1 MFDYLDKDDK
11 IWKLWNEQHPQFRD
25 WIDRINRFAQSDSVT
40 EDDVDNM
47 QGEFEDGDY
56 QNLFKRLETLKYEVQ
71 DLYFAI
77 DNAYDYIEK
86 LNKNLKLV
94 KYTFEKINGD
104 DDEFDFTIS
113 KDGEIL
119 YTIHFDRESRTVSE
133 HPHFYAL
140 NEYNKNKFNRSF
152 RLMLLKKDNKTELEF
167 YEKV

>member
-1 MFDYLDKDDK
+1 MFDYLDEDDEL
-11 IWKLWNEQHPQFRD
+11 WVLWNEQHPKFKN
-25 WIDRINRFAQSDSVT
+25 WIDRINRFAQSDGVT
-40 EDDVDNM
+40 EDEVDYM
-47 QGEFEDGDY
+47 QSDFEDGDY
-56 QNLFKRLETLKYEVQ
+56 KNLYERLETLKYRVQ

-86 LNKNLKLV
+86 LNKNWKLV

-113 KDGEIL
+113 KDGEVL
-119 YTIHFDRESRTVSE
+119 YTIHYNRERNTVSE

-140 NEYNKNKFNRSF
+140 NEYNKNKFYKALRRMPF
-152 RLMLLKKDNKTELEF
+152 YKDNKTDLEF

>member
-1 MFDYLDKDDK
+1 MSRYEDDEL
-11 IWKLWNEQHPQFRD
+11 WVLWNEQHPQFRD
-25 WIDRINRFAQSDSVT
+25 WIDRINRFAQGNGVT
-40 EDDVDNM
+40 EDDVDYM
-47 QGEFEDGDY
+47 KGEFEDGDY
-56 QNLFKRLETLKYEVQ
+56 QNLFNRLETLKYIVQ

-86 LNKNLKLV
+86 LNKTQKLV

-119 YTIHFDRESRTVSE
+119 YTIHFNREKRTVSE

-152 RLMLLKKDNKTELEF
+152 RLMLLMKDNKVDLEF

>member
-1 MFDYLDKDDK
+1 MHYYEDDK
-11 IWKLWNEQHPQFRD
+11 YYKLWNEEHPQFRD
-25 WIDRINRFAQSDSVT
+25 WIDRINNFAQSDGIM
-40 EDDVDNM
+40 EDDVDQL
-47 QGEFEDGDY
+47 QGQFEDGDY
-56 QNLFKRLETLKYEVQ
+56 DELFRRLDRMKDEAQ

-86 LNKNLKLV
+86 LKKTQKLV

-113 KDGEIL
+113 KDGEVL
-119 YTIHFDRESRTVSE
+119 YTIHYNREKHTVSE

-140 NEYNKNKFNRSF
+140 NEYNKNKFNRVF
-152 RLMLLKKDNKTELEF
+152 RLLLLKKDNKTELEF

>member
-25 WIDRINRFAQSDSVT
+25 WIDRINRFAQSDCLT

-47 QGEFEDGDY
+47 QGEFEEGDY
-56 QNLFKRLETLKYEVQ
+56 QNLFKRLETLKHEVQ

-113 KDGEIL
+113 KDGEVL

-152 RLMLLKKDNKTELEF
+152 RLMLFKKDNKTDLEF

>member
-1 MFDYLDKDDK
+1 MDYYEDDK
-11 IWKLWNEQHPQFRD
+11 YYKLWNEQHPQFRD
-25 WIDRINRFAQSDSVT
+25 WIDRINRFAQGNGVT
-40 EDDVDNM
+40 EDEVDYI

-56 QNLFKRLETLKYEVQ
+56 KNLYERLETLKYRVQ

-86 LNKNLKLV
+86 LNKNYKLV

-113 KDGEIL
+113 KDGEVL
-119 YTIHFDRESRTVSE
+119 YTIHYNREKHTVSE

-152 RLMLLKKDNKTELEF
+152 RLMLLMKDNKTDLEF

>member
-1 MFDYLDKDDK
+1 MDYYEDDK
-11 IWKLWNEQHPQFRD
+11 YYKLWNEQHPQFRD
-25 WIDRINRFAQSDSVT
+25 WIDRINRFAQSDGVT

-47 QGEFEDGDY
+47 QGEFEEGDY
-56 QNLFKRLETLKYEVQ
+56 QNLCKRLENLKFEVQ

-113 KDGEIL
+113 KDGEVL
-119 YTIHFDRESRTVSE
+119 YTIHYDRESRTVSE

>member
-1 MFDYLDKDDK
+1 MHYYEDDK
-11 IWKLWNEQHPQFRD
+11 YYKLWNEEHPQFRD
-25 WIDRINRFAQSDSVT
+25 WIDRINCFAQGDGIM
-40 EDDVDNM
+40 EDDVDQL
-47 QGEFEDGDY
+47 QGQFEDGDY
-56 QNLFKRLETLKYEVQ
+56 EELFRRLDRMKDEVQ

-86 LNKNLKLV
+86 LKKTQKLV

-113 KDGEIL
+113 KDGEVL
-119 YTIHFDRESRTVSE
+119 YTIHYNRERNTVSE

-140 NEYNKNKFNRSF
+140 NEYNKNKFNRVF
-152 RLMLLKKDNKTELEF
+152 RLLLLKKDNKTELDF

>member
-25 WIDRINRFAQSDSVT
+25 WIDRINRFAQSDGLT

-47 QGEFEDGDY
+47 QGEFEEGDY

-113 KDGEIL
+113 KDGEVL

-140 NEYNKNKFNRSF
+140 NAYNKNNFNRSF

>member
-1 MFDYLDKDDK
+1 MDYYEDDK
-11 IWKLWNEQHPQFRD
+11 YYKLWNEQHPQFRD
-25 WIDRINRFAQSDSVT
+25 WIDRINRFAQSDGIM
-40 EDDVDNM
+40 EDDVDM
-47 QGEFEDGDY
+47 LQGLFEDGDY
-56 QNLFKRLETLKYEVQ
+56 DELFSRLDRMKDEVQ

-86 LNKNLKLV
+86 LNKNWKLV

-113 KDGEIL
+113 KDGEVL
-119 YTIHFDRESRTVSE
+119 YTIHYDREKRTVSE

-152 RLMLLKKDNKTELEF
+152 RLMLLKKDNKTDLEF

>member
-1 MFDYLDKDDK
+1 MDYYEDDK
-11 IWKLWNEQHPQFRD
+11 HYKLWNEEHPQFRD
-25 WIDRINRFAQSDSVT
+25 WIDRINRFAQSDGLT

-47 QGEFEDGDY
+47 QGEFEEGDY

-86 LNKNLKLV
+86 LNKNWKLV

-113 KDGEIL
+113 KDGEVL

>member
-1 MFDYLDKDDK
+1 MHYYEDDK
-11 IWKLWNEQHPQFRD
+11 YYKLWNKEHPQFRD
-25 WIDRINRFAQSDSVT
+25 WIDRINNFAQSDGIM
-40 EDDVDNM
+40 EDDVDQL
-47 QGEFEDGDY
+47 QGQFEDGDY
-56 QNLFKRLETLKYEVQ
+56 EELFRRLDRMKDEVQ

-86 LNKNLKLV
+86 LKKTQKLV

-113 KDGEIL
+113 KDGEVL
-119 YTIHFDRESRTVSE
+119 YTIHYNREKNTVSE

-140 NEYNKNKFNRSF
+140 NEYNKNKFNRVF
-152 RLMLLKKDNKTELEF
+152 RLLLLKKDNKTVLEF

>member
-1 MFDYLDKDDK
+1 MSRYEDDEL
-11 IWKLWNEQHPQFRD
+11 WVLWNEQHPQFRD
-25 WIDRINRFAQSDSVT
+25 WIDRINRFAQGNGVT
-40 EDDVDNM
+40 EDDVDYM
-47 QGEFEDGDY
+47 KGEFEDGDY

-86 LNKNLKLV
+86 LNKNWKLV

-113 KDGEIL
+113 KDGEVL
-119 YTIHFDRESRTVSE
+119 YTIHYNRERNTVSE

-140 NEYNKNKFNRSF
+140 NEYNKNKFYKALRRMPF
-152 RLMLLKKDNKTELEF
+152 YKDNKTELEF

>member
-1 MFDYLDKDDK
+1 MDYYEDDK
-11 IWKLWNEQHPQFRD
+11 YYKLWNEEHPKFRD
-25 WIDRINRFAQSDSVT
+25 WIDRINRFAQGNGVT
-40 EDDVDNM
+40 EDEVDYI

-56 QNLFKRLETLKYEVQ
+56 QNLYERLETLKNRVQ

-86 LNKNLKLV
+86 LNKNWKLV

-113 KDGEIL
+113 KDGEVL
-119 YTIHFDRESRTVSE
+119 YTIHFDREKRTVSE

-140 NEYNKNKFNRSF
+140 NEYNKNNFNRSF
-152 RLMLLKKDNKTELEF
+152 RLMLLKKDNKTELGF

>member
-1 MFDYLDKDDK
+1 MSRYEDDEL
-11 IWKLWNEQHPQFRD
+11 WVLWNKQHPQFRD
-25 WIDRINRFAQSDSVT
+25 WIDRINHFAQGDGVT
-40 EDDVDNM
+40 EDDVDEM

-56 QNLFKRLETLKYEVQ
+56 QNLCKRLENLKYEVQ

-86 LNKNLKLV
+86 LNKNWKLV

-113 KDGEIL
+113 KDGEVL

>member
-1 MFDYLDKDDK
+1 MDYYEDDK
-11 IWKLWNEQHPQFRD
+11 YYKLWNEQHPQFKD
-25 WIDRINRFAQSDSVT
+25 WIDRINRFAQGNGVT
-40 EDDVDNM
+40 EDDVDYM

-56 QNLFKRLETLKYEVQ
+56 QNLCKRLETLKYEVQ

-113 KDGEIL
+113 KDGEVL
-119 YTIHFDRESRTVSE
+119 YTIHYNRERNTVSE

-152 RLMLLKKDNKTELEF
+152 RLMLFKKDNKTDLEF

>member
-1 MFDYLDKDDK
+1 MQYYEDDK
-11 IWKLWNEQHPQFRD
+11 YYKLWNEEHPQFRD
-25 WIDRINRFAQSDSVT
+25 WIDRINRFAQSDGVT
-40 EDDVDNM
+40 EDDVDYM

-56 QNLFKRLETLKYEVQ
+56 QNLCKRLENLKYEVQ

-86 LNKNLKLV
+86 LNKNWKLV

-113 KDGEIL
+113 KDGEVL
-119 YTIHFDRESRTVSE
+119 YTIHYNRERNTVTE
-133 HPHFYAL
+133 HPHFYTF
-140 NEYNKNKFNRSF
+140 NEYNKNKFYKALRQIHF
-152 RLMLLKKDNKTELEF
+152 KKDFKMELEF

>member
-1 MFDYLDKDDK
+1 MNYYEDDK
-11 IWKLWNEQHPQFRD
+11 YYKLWNEQHPQFRD
-25 WIDRINRFAQSDSVT
+25 WIDRINRFAQSDGLT

-47 QGEFEDGDY
+47 QGEFEEGDY

-86 LNKNLKLV
+86 LNKNLKLI

-113 KDGEIL
+113 KDGEVL
-119 YTIHFDRESRTVSE
+119 YTIHYDRESRTVSE
-133 HPHFYAL
+133 HPHFYAI
-140 NEYNKNKFNRSF
+140 NDYNKNKFNRSF
-152 RLMLLKKDNKTELEF
+152 RLMLLKKDNKTDLEF

>member
-1 MFDYLDKDDK
+1 MQYYEDDK
-11 IWKLWNEQHPQFRD
+11 YYKLWNEEHPQFRD
-25 WIDRINRFAQSDSVT
+25 WIDRINNFAQSDGIM
-40 EDDVDNM
+40 EDDVDQL
-47 QGEFEDGDY
+47 QGHFEDGDY
-56 QNLFKRLETLKYEVQ
+56 EELFRRLDRMKDEAQ

-86 LNKNLKLV
+86 LNKTQKLV

-113 KDGEIL
+113 KDGEVL
-119 YTIHFDRESRTVSE
+119 YTIHYNRERNTVSE

-140 NEYNKNKFNRSF
+140 NEYNKNKFNRVF
-152 RLMLLKKDNKTELEF
+152 RLLLLKKDNKTELEF